1 MRRGYSLTYPKRFP
15 ENPVS
20 FLCNFFSELI
30 KSPYHFVK
38 VKFELYLNDI
48 HVVSILTCIK
58 VAKLFVSDQC
68 AAGGIST
75 QKKNVLKITFPCR
88 PGLTALEIKPAAQA
102 KFIVIIIFQGPV
114 HEIQCAGFVMCRF
127 LFC

>member
-48 HVVSILTCIK
+48 HVVSII
-58 VAKLFVSDQC
+58 SDQC

-75 QKKNVLKITFPCR
+75 QKKNVLKITFPSR
-88 PGLTALEIKPAAQA
+88 PGLTAFEIQLAAQA

-114 HEIQCAGFVMCRF
+114 HEIQCARFVMCRF